1 MNICEYCNRPIESK
15 YFPTEKEKIII
26 SFILNYQESNKKTPS
41 FREMLPN
48 VGLKSTASIHKYIN
62 KLEEK
67 GFISTI
73 PGEYRS
79 ITILKRVD

>member
-1 MNICEYCNRPIESK
+1 
-15 YFPTEKEKIII
+15 
-26 SFILNYQESNKKTPS
+26 
-41 FREMLPN
+41 MLPN